1 MITMEIHSIVKP
13 DDDTEQ
19 PTSLVAGGAGFVG
32 SHLCDYLIKRGH
44 NVICMDNFST
54 GKVANITPTSRDNF
68 SLFKC
73 GVDEP
78 FKILGKIDYVYH
90 LASPASPVAYG
101 NMPIETMRCGSI
113 GTMNLLE
120 LARKNEASFLFAST
134 SEVYGDALVNPQ
146 PESYW
151 GNVNPVG
158 ARSMYDEAKRF
169 GEAITMA
176 YHTRFHTYLSDFGFT
191 TKIARIFNT
200 YGPRMDVDDGRVI
213 PNFVNQALNGEP
225 LTVFGDGEQTRS
237 FCFVSDTVDGLYK
250 LMMSGYSQPVNIG
263 NPNEMTMMELADLIL
278 EMTESDSSVIHERLP
293 SDDPKVRCPDIR
305 TACREL
311 NWGPVTPLR
320 AGLSSTID
328 YFKNME
334 AASVV

>member
-1 MITMEIHSIVKP
+1 MKVHSVVKS
-13 DDDTEQ
+13 DDDIEQ
-19 PTSLVAGGAGFVG
+19 PTSLVAGGAGFIG

-54 GKVANITPTSRDNF
+54 GKVANIVPTSRDDF

-78 FKILGKIDYVYH
+78 FKILGEIDYIYH

-113 GTMNLLE
+113 GTMNLIE
-120 LARKNEASFLFAST
+120 LAREKGAGFLFAST

-146 PESYW
+146 PETYW
-151 GNVNPVG
+151 GNVNPIG

-176 YHTRFHTYLSDFGFT
+176 YHTSYYTYLSDIGFT
-191 TKIARIFNT
+191 TRIARIFNT
-200 YGPRMDVDDGRVI
+200 YGPRMNVDDGRAI
-213 PNFVNQALNGEP
+213 PNFVNQALRGEP
-225 LTVFGDGEQTRS
+225 LTVYGDGTQTRS
-237 FCFVSDTVDGLYK
+237 FCYVSDTVKGLYK
-250 LMMSGYSQPVNIG
+250 LMMSSYQQPVNIG
-263 NPNEMTMMELADLIL
+263 NPNEMPMLKLADLVL
-278 EMTESDSSVIHERLP
+278 EMTESKSNVVHERLP

-305 TACREL
+305 TACCEL
-311 NWGPVTPLR
+311 DWEPTVTLYD
-320 AGLSSTID
+320 GLKSTID
-328 YFKNME
+328 YFKSIGVTND
-334 AASVV
+334 V